1 MQPLHGQMVRQADD
15 RPAAL
20 GERPMQH
27 AELIGAVRLCDADLA
42 AGYGDDILA
51 SRAADAQLR
60 VLMRV
65 ELRDE
70 LPVLIDGGELRL
82 PARQKPHEQ
91 ARGGQRRKNKD
102 PCSLL
107 HDAIT

>member
-1 MQPLHGQMVRQADD
+1 
-15 RPAAL
+15 
-20 GERPMQH
+20 MQH
-27 AELIGAVRLCDADLA
+27 AELIGTVGRCDADLA

-60 VLMRV
+60 VLLRIK
-65 ELRDE
+65 LRDE
-70 LPVLIDGGELRL
+70 LPVLIDGGEPCL
-82 PARQKPHEQ
+82 PPRQKPYEQ
-91 ARGGQRRKNKD
+91 ARGGKRRKNED